1 MWRHEEIEVTN
12 LTAREQVH
20 RLVDVLPEDALDTA
34 ERVLVGLSG
43 PTTVHQA
50 VAVLGETPAGGR
62 AGDAA
67 EKRLHSFFRQF
78 EGRSLADE
86 LIAERRE
93 EARGDSPLS
102 LARRPLRG

>member
-34 ERVLVGLSG
+34 GRVLAGLSE

-62 AGDAA
+62 AGDAPADAA
-67 EKRLHSFFRQF
+67 EQRLHSFFRPF

-93 EARGDSPLS
+93 EALGESS
-102 LARRPLRG
+102 